1 MSAGQITVRCIM
13 DKPTVF
19 NYRDYTDLKEEHAK
33 LQRELAKLKAENANL
48 QIRCRIAEE
57 ELEWQSARV
66 AERI

>member
-1 MSAGQITVRCIM
+1 M

-33 LQRELAKLKAENANL
+33 LQHELVRLKAENANL

-57 ELEWQSARV
+57 ELEWVRRANG
-66 AERI
+66 E

>member
-1 MSAGQITVRCIM
+1 M

-19 NYRDYTDLKEEHAK
+19 NYREFVELKEEHAK
-33 LQRELAKLKAENANL
+33 LKREFVKLKAENANL